1 MLPHTSNSCSRTRH
15 ERQDYFVKMTGK
27 LVFLSGHLPE
37 PVRSQTHLKELTD
50 MLEDDRL
57 REALLE
63 SLRLDS
69 SCPDIMKA
77 KVHVALCGNVICVH
91 E

>member
-1 MLPHTSNSCSRTRH
+1 MFLTLAIAAV
-15 ERQDYFVKMTGK
+15 EQDMKDKSVKMTGK
-27 LVFLSGHLPE
+27 FVFLSGHLPE

-50 MLEDDRL
+50 MLEDDSL

-77 KVHVALCGNVICVH
+77 KVHVALWDMFLFHLCA
-91 E
+91 